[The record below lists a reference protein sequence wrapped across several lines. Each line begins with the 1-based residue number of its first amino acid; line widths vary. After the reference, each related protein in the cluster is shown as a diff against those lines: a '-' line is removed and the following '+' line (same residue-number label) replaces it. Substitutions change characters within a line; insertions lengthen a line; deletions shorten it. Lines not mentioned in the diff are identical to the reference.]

1 MRKAIAITGI
11 ALAIGSAQVALAQRR
26 SATET
31 EALAYIQSAFIT
43 QADPGVMASSVV
55 LGPELQRSLC
65 LPPNVEGAKVYDALL
80 ALADRKQVDVRRPTS
95 DELAQYGVRRGF
107 DRSGGPLYT
116 LQAGNL
122 SWLVQYDLQRV
133 RISFVGQLGVPD
145 PDPRPVAITP
155 EAPLTTKS
163 FAPVAVRATKN
174 LQWTAQFKFNS
185 AELTDEA
192 RAALDGEIVPSL
204 LKAGEIRTV
213 HVSGHAD
220 RLGNAEYNQ
229 QLSEKR
235 AATLR
240 AYLVAKGVDDS
251 KIEIFS
257 YGQTLPAK
265 SCREEKGRALIE
277 CLAPNRRAVL
287 EITAQ

>member
-1 MRKAIAITGI
+1 MRNAVALMSI
-11 ALAIGSAQVALAQRR
+11 ALIAWAQLSLAQRR
-26 SATET
+26 SATEA

-43 QADPGVMASSVV
+43 QADPGVMATSVV
-55 LGPELQRSLC
+55 LGPELQRLLSL
-65 LPPNVEGAKVYDALL
+65 PSTAEGAKVYAALI
-80 ALADRKQVDVRRPTS
+80 ALSGQQPVDVRRPTPE
-95 DELAQYGVRRGF
+95 ELAQYGARRAF
-107 DRSGGPLYT
+107 DRNGGPLYA
-116 LQAGNL
+116 LQAGDL
-122 SWLVQYDLQRV
+122 SWLVQYDLQRI

-145 PDPRPVAITP
+145 PDPRPVAMTT
-155 EAPLTTKS
+155 EAPSTTKS
-163 FAPVAVRATKN
+163 FTPAAMRATKN
-174 LQWTAQFKFNS
+174 LRWTAQFKFNS

-192 RAALDGEIVPSL
+192 RATLDSEIVPSL
-204 LKAGEIRTV
+204 LKVGELRTV

-235 AATLR
+235 ADALR
-240 AYLVAKGVDDS
+240 AYLVAKGVDES

-265 SCREEKGRALIE
+265 SCRGEIGRALIE